1 MNQVTKILSLLI
13 MLSVSRLGTSQI
25 RMEAFKDKNFTEI
38 QSMLLS
44 DVTVKIDS
52 NKKIEGNAESMA
64 AIKKTLNSFSP
75 IKMEMKHKGTSAKNE
90 DNYMIAK
97 FFNAQNE
104 TLRVFIHLE
113 NTSGGKKICDLR
125 IRHS

>member
-13 MLSVSRLGTSQI
+13 MLSISQLGTSQI
-25 RMEAFKDKNFTEI
+25 RMEAFKDKNFSEI

-44 DVTVKIDS
+44 DVTIKIDS
-52 NKKIEGNAESMA
+52 EKKIEGNEQAMT
-64 AIKKTLNSFSP
+64 AIKKTLNNFAP
-75 IKMEMKHKGTSAKNE
+75 IKMEMRHKGASAKNE

-113 NTSGGKKICDLR
+113 NTSGGKKICDLK